1 MMRAYPFGLIFHE
14 DIDKAEHWAVEH
26 SKLTHRDPIALAACT
41 AVGVG
46 VAQVLRDEEVMTV
59 TLAMVKAARR
69 YCPKTAN
76 IIERAVDDAWSWPRR
91 SVDLRSC
98 VFPSVMV
105 ASRKRWLRLF
115 NSWKMSFRVS
125 KEAGGYS
132 CTVTGV
138 WGVPAPWRP
147 ASGWP

>member
-1 MMRAYPFGLIFHE
+1 MMRAYPFGLIFHD

-98 VFPSVMV
+98 VFPSDLAARSNRVPV
-105 ASRKRWLRLF
+105 HPRTRPFLF
-115 NSWKMSFRVS
+115 RGRPKTLNNAFAVIPANRTGPQSHN
-125 KEAGGYS
+125 EA
-132 CTVTGV
+132 
-138 WGVPAPWRP
+138 
-147 ASGWP
+147 